1 MNPAA
6 EITRGSHVRLHY
18 TITLE
23 DGTEADS
30 SRGGEPLEFVL
41 GDGTMLEKLEEF
53 LLGMRAGQRAAY
65 SVSPE
70 QGFGYPDTEAV
81 HVMPRN
87 DFPAEMELAPG
98 VIIAFTTPAG
108 DEVPG
113 TVTALDETQ
122 VTVDFNHP
130 LAGHTLNFDVE
141 ILAVQA

>member
-1 MNPAA
+1 MSSVP
-6 EITRGSHVRLHY
+6 EITRGSHIRLHY

-30 SRGGEPLEFVL
+30 SRDGEPLEFAL
-41 GDGTMLEKLEEF
+41 GDGTMLEALEDF
-53 LLGMRAGQRAAY
+53 LLGMRAGQRATW

-70 QGFGYPDTEAV
+70 QGFGYPDAEAV

-87 DFPAEMELAPG
+87 DFPADMDLAPG

-113 TVTALDETQ
+113 TVTALDDAE

-130 LAGHTLNFDVE
+130 LAGRTLSFDVE
-141 ILAVQA
+141 ILAVQS

>member
-30 SRGGEPLEFVL
+30 SRGGEPLDFVL
-41 GDGTMLEKLEEF
+41 GDGTMLEGLEDF

-70 QGFGYPDTEAV
+70 QGFGYRDAEAV
-81 HVMPRN
+81 HVMPRS

-98 VIIAFTTPAG
+98 VIVAFTTPAG